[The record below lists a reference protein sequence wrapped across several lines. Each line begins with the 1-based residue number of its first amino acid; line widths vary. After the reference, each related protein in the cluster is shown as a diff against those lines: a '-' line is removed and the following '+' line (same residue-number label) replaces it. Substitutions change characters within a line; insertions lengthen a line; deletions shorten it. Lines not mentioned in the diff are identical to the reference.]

1 MSVATGL
8 FVLFLASLGTIWI
21 MWPDKYQKWVDGLFL
36 GWGPA
41 AQAGKTRVRSIFP
54 FSMTTKPWYL
64 TYLRVVGV
72 LFWLVV
78 LGIAYLSYKS

>member
-1 MSVATGL
+1 MSTTTVL
-8 FVLFLASLGTIWI
+8 FMLFLASLGTIWI
-21 MWPDKYQKWVDGLFL
+21 GWPDKYQKWVDGLFL

-41 AQAGKTRVRSIFP
+41 AHAAKTRVRSIFP
-54 FSMTTKPWYL
+54 FSMTRKPWYP

-72 LFWLVV
+72 FFWLLV